1 MIPLLITKP
10 SQTQDKLVFKKK
22 MCLLKDTVESERLSL
37 GGQVCLNVS
46 NWGGLSMA
54 TKYPR
59 FGIDLGTTNS
69 SIGVWSASGFEVF
82 QNRDRMNATPSA
94 VYSRT
99 RDQ

>member
-1 MIPLLITKP
+1 
-10 SQTQDKLVFKKK
+10 
-22 MCLLKDTVESERLSL
+22 
-37 GGQVCLNVS
+37 
-46 NWGGLSMA
+46 MA

-99 RDQ
+99 RDQLLVGRKALEFMERDPESGIEEFKRSMGNQEDLLFRESGMLTEPMG